1 MVVGQCFPSRFVSL
15 FIATSCLLTI
25 CDGFLSTQ
33 NILPPTNACHKDW
46 QRQEDQQSR
55 CGSSQVL
62 FSSSVPRNAKSAP
75 SSNTG
80 GKKKKNSRNKSKG
93 KNNKNKGKKA
103 AKWDRRRGNKNDLEA
118 FVPRPR
124 PVLAQYAENR
134 NWDVNERRLRS
145 IVGNIACQTS
155 DCGCVTEHTVSD
167 IDIVRSAAR
176 FFSSTAIRRNRLD
189 VEKSGD
195 DWVVEEEDDGFYELV
210 VPSETSGWRTQS
222 KLVTAP
228 KSSGQWAKD
237 GCVFGI
243 YQRGTHKVAEI
254 PNCKVHHPSI
264 NRAAEALEKATEK
277 VGTPAYTDDGGLR
290 YVQFQVERTTG
301 KIALTLVWGCSDI
314 KWTQPA
320 LSRLTKAL
328 LKSEPDLWHSLW
340 CHCNDGPGNNIFSR
354 NPSNWHRLTGHEFVR
369 EPFPVGNLG
378 WLYFSPLAFRQGNL
392 DGFDIIAN
400 DVARAVPG
408 GSKVC
413 ELYAGVGM
421 LGLTSLLFH
430 HYNHEKYRDQIDG
443 YGEPLT
449 WVRCSDENPANPRC
463 FSASLRSLP
472 RAITHHKKTTPSEP
486 TTLGD
491 LMKAM
496 EAGDDFESQGAV
508 RSGPKASYMVAS
520 AAKALK
526 SGQALGAD
534 VLIVDPPRKGLEDE
548 VLEELCKPYNP
559 NQPCVESPD
568 MLTVPEYL
576 VNWTNDVQKLIYVS
590 CGFDALARDC
600 DKLLSSGGGW

>member
-1 MVVGQCFPSRFVSL
+1 MSSEPYFPSRFVCI
-15 FIATSCLLTI
+15 FIAISCLLTI

-33 NILPPTNACHKDW
+33 QRLICRNDR
-46 QRQEDQQSR
+46 QRQEEQQSQSKE
-55 CGSSQVL
+55 SSVL
-62 FSSSVPRNAKSAP
+62 FLSSVSRNEKSSP
-75 SSNTG
+75 SSKTK

-93 KNNKNKGKKA
+93 KNKGKKPG
-103 AKWDRRRGNKNDLEA
+103 KWDRRRGYKDDIARLDA
-118 FVPRPR
+118 FALKPR
-124 PVLAQYAENR
+124 PVIAQYDENR
-134 NWDVNERRLRS
+134 NWEVNQRRLRS
-145 IVGNIACQTS
+145 TVGNIACQTS
-155 DCGCVTEHTVSD
+155 ECGCVTDHTVSD
-167 IDIVRSAAR
+167 IDIIRSATR

-189 VEKSGD
+189 VEQSGE

-228 KSSGQWAKD
+228 KSGGQWAKD
-237 GCVFGI
+237 GCKFGI
-243 YQRGTHKVAEI
+243 YQRGTHKIAEI

-264 NRAAEALEKATEK
+264 NRAVEALEKATEK

-301 KIALTLVWGCSDI
+301 KIALTLIWGCSDI
-314 KWTQPA
+314 KWSQPA
-320 LSRLTKAL
+320 LSRLTKEL
-328 LKSEPDLWHSLW
+328 LKSDPDLWHSMW

-369 EPFPVGNLG
+369 EPFPIGDLG

-430 HYNHEKYRDQIDG
+430 HYNNEKYRDQIDG

-463 FSASLRSLP
+463 FSASLRSL
-472 RAITHHKKTTPSEP
+472 
-486 TTLGD
+486 
-491 LMKAM
+491 
-496 EAGDDFESQGAV
+496 
-508 RSGPKASYMVAS
+508 
-520 AAKALK
+520 
-526 SGQALGAD
+526 
-534 VLIVDPPRKGLEDE
+534 
-548 VLEELCKPYNP
+548 
-559 NQPCVESPD
+559 
-568 MLTVPEYL
+568 
-576 VNWTNDVQKLIYVS
+576 
-590 CGFDALARDC
+590 
-600 DKLLSSGGGW
+600 